1 MSIKEKAIKIAIN
14 TFLSEYEGTE
24 LEVYNRLRSEEHDD
38 WYDIE
43 YASVWC
49 PFENDSVNSV
59 VSNIDTLVGSIVKTF
74 GE

>member
-24 LEVYNRLRSEEHDD
+24 IEVYDRLRSEEHDD
-38 WYDIE
+38 WYEIE

-49 PFENDSVNSV
+49 PFESDTISYVMDS
-59 VSNIDTLVGSIVKTF
+59 IDTLVDSMVKTF